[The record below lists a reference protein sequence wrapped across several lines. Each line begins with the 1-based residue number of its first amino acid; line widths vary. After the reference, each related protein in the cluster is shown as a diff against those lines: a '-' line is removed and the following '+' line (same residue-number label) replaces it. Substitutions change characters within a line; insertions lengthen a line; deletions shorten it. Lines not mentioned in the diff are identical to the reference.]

1 MTVQDDLDDCFL
13 ALRCTGPV
21 STDTLRSNVLKP

>member
-1 MTVQDDLDDCFL
+1 MTVQDAFDDHFL
-13 ALRCTGPV
+13 ALRCTAPV